1 MSTEQKRRLKTVGRR
16 AQKDIEAA
24 REQDKHE
31 KYYYQMKTGL
41 SSINDV
47 MPRGIS
53 AERIAQYTTPN
64 RFLSKTR
71 TKKGGRKSVVRR
83 RKTVRRRKSVR
94 SRK

>member
-1 MSTEQKRRLKTVGRR
+1 MSTEQKRRLKSVGRR

-31 KYYYQMKTGL
+31 QYYYQMKTGL
-41 SSINDV
+41 SRINDV
-47 MPRGIS
+47 QGIS
-53 AERIAQYTTPN
+53 SERIAQYTTPN